1 MEKPYHN
8 LTVRQYFNDVTL
20 PVPLT
25 GTFFPQSITEMFFW
39 LEKISIPLSLGGS
52 NKFKNQCKQKRELGV
67 NSILQL
73 IKGGILAHHFYKE
86 AKLWKLTS
94 ACYWSTCYIFI
105 KCELDTTLT
114 QIHSFTKQSLSP
126 YYVLGTLTG
135 PGQVQWSFN

>member
-1 MEKPYHN
+1 MERPYHN
-8 LTVRQYFNDVTL
+8 LTVRQYFNDVTI

-86 AKLWKLTS
+86 AKL
-94 ACYWSTCYIFI
+94 
-105 KCELDTTLT
+105 
-114 QIHSFTKQSLSP
+114 
-126 YYVLGTLTG
+126 
-135 PGQVQWSFN
+135 